1 MTRRILSAAA
11 AFAALCTAASAEP
24 EILMTPQ
31 YFTVTGVAANDV
43 LNIRAEASGSAEIVG
58 ALAPGAGPVEVV
70 MTDGDWGRVS
80 AGDQSGWV
88 SMKFLQPRAMETLP
102 ETPIPAGLRCL
113 GTEPFWSL
121 TLDAGSLRYSDPEGA
136 ALSLPLSASGSFVA
150 RPHRFYVEAGEG
162 GDTVTAI
169 VSSAELCSD
178 GMSDRDYGWAVDF
191 LRRDA
196 DGISG
201 LTGCCM
207 RPLD

>member
-1 MTRRILSAAA
+1 MERRRAAGA
-11 AFAALCTAASAEP
+11 
-24 EILMTPQ
+24 
-31 YFTVTGVAANDV
+31 
-43 LNIRAEASGSAEIVG
+43 RARVRRLAPAPARAPRAR
-58 ALAPGAGPVEVV
+58 ALAPA
-70 MTDGDWGRVS
+70 
-80 AGDQSGWV
+80 A
-88 SMKFLQPRAMETLP
+88 L
-102 ETPIPAGLRCL
+102 
-113 GTEPFWSL
+113 
-121 TLDAGSLRYSDPEGA
+121 GA
-136 ALSLPLSASGSFVA
+136 ALSLPLSASGSFAA